1 MAAVITRVQVEV
13 VQEGICF
20 VVLPGEVNKGE
31 IVICKAR
38 NVLRDTTID
47 VLTMS
52 IIFEVFVIH
61 VDSDGV
67 SSAYQ

>member
-1 MAAVITRVQVEV
+1 MQVEV

-20 VVLPGEVNKGE
+20 VVFPGEVNKGE